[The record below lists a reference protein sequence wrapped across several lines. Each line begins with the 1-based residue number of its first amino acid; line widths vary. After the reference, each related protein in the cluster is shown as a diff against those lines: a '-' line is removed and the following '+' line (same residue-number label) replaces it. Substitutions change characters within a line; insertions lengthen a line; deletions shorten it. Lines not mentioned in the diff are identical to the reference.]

1 LVAVSSP
8 IPSSLRRQK
17 IFLDT
22 ALPLLAAH
30 HSLPATGFSFLHLSL
45 LSTTLPSSKIDYTLL
60 DPRVCPTR
68 FPSSLN
74 REESRVPIRF
84 PVHIDLL

>member
-1 LVAVSSP
+1 
-8 IPSSLRRQK
+8 
-17 IFLDT
+17 
-22 ALPLLAAH
+22 
-30 HSLPATGFSFLHLSL
+30 
-45 LSTTLPSSKIDYTLL
+45 
-60 DPRVCPTR
+60 VCPTR